1 MAHVEEHLQLSELEG
16 RYRSASEATEARHF
30 QVIWLLAKGH
40 TVREVSE
47 MTSFG
52 QRWLEQLLSRYNKL
66 GPSSLG
72 DRRRSNGSEATILKP
87 EVLAVLK
94 ERLKKPP
101 ADGGLW
107 SGPKVAAW
115 MAGELGLE
123 TVAPQRGWE
132 ALKAVEWSLQVPR
145 PNNPGAASEEE
156 RQAFKKKLHRLVAE
170 EAERHPGTPI
180 EVFASDEHRLGLK
193 PLARRCWAPRGMRPV
208 ALGHHRFKWAL
219 RHRPRLADQRS
230 GPIQEKWRRPTP
242 FALLLPRI

>member
-1 MAHVEEHLQLSELEG
+1 M
-16 RYRSASEATEARHF
+16 
-30 QVIWLLAKGH
+30 IWLLAKGH
-40 TVREVSE
+40 TVGEVSE

-123 TVAPQRGWE
+123 TVAPQRGLGGAE
-132 ALKAVEWSLQVPR
+132 GSQVEFA
-145 PNNPGAASEEE
+145 GA
-156 RQAFKKKLHRLVAE
+156 QAE
-170 EAERHPGTPI
+170 Q
-180 EVFASDEHRLGLK
+180 
-193 PLARRCWAPRGMRPV
+193 PRGGER
-208 ALGHHRFKWAL
+208 GR
-219 RHRPRLADQRS
+219 
-230 GPIQEKWRRPTP
+230 TP
-242 FALLLPRI
+242 GV

>member
-156 RQAFKKKLHRLVAE
+156 RQAFKKNFTAWSRKKPSA
-170 EAERHPGTPI
+170 TP
-180 EVFASDEHRLGLK
+180 
-193 PLARRCWAPRGMRPV
+193 ARQSKSSPATNTGSV
-208 ALGHHRFKWAL
+208 
-219 RHRPRLADQRS
+219 
-230 GPIQEKWRRPTP
+230 
-242 FALLLPRI
+242 

>member
-40 TVREVSE
+40 TVGEVSE

-107 SGPKVAAW
+107 SGPK
-115 MAGELGLE
+115 AGGLDGGRTGLGD
-123 TVAPQRGWE
+123 G
-132 ALKAVEWSLQVPR
+132 
-145 PNNPGAASEEE
+145 GAATGLGGAEGSRVEFAGA
-156 RQAFKKKLHRLVAE
+156 QAE
-170 EAERHPGTPI
+170 Q
-180 EVFASDEHRLGLK
+180 
-193 PLARRCWAPRGMRPV
+193 PRGGER
-208 ALGHHRFKWAL
+208 GR
-219 RHRPRLADQRS
+219 
-230 GPIQEKWRRPTP
+230 TP
-242 FALLLPRI
+242 GV

>member
-40 TVREVSE
+40 TVGEVSE

-94 ERLKKPP
+94 ERPEKAAGGRRLVVW
-101 ADGGLW
+101 AEGGGLDGGR
-107 SGPKVAAW
+107 
-115 MAGELGLE
+115 
-123 TVAPQRGWE
+123 T
-132 ALKAVEWSLQVPR
+132 
-145 PNNPGAASEEE
+145 
-156 RQAFKKKLHRLVAE
+156 
-170 EAERHPGTPI
+170 
-180 EVFASDEHRLGLK
+180 
-193 PLARRCWAPRGMRPV
+193 WA
-208 ALGHHRFKWAL
+208 
-219 RHRPRLADQRS
+219 
-230 GPIQEKWRRPTP
+230 WRRWRRNG
-242 FALLLPRI
+242 AGRR

>member
-40 TVREVSE
+40 TVGEVSE

-115 MAGELGLE
+115 MARSRSRRRRVISFAASSCGPESKSSARNSA
-123 TVAPQRGWE
+123 TQRPS
-132 ALKAVEWSLQVPR
+132 ALTLIPRSPAICRCLRPLVCKRRTASSLKA
-145 PNNPGAASEEE
+145 
-156 RQAFKKKLHRLVAE
+156 
-170 EAERHPGTPI
+170 
-180 EVFASDEHRLGLK
+180 
-193 PLARRCWAPRGMRPV
+193 
-208 ALGHHRFKWAL
+208 
-219 RHRPRLADQRS
+219 RS
-230 GPIQEKWRRPTP
+230 NRRPHCCP
-242 FALLLPRI
+242 VN

>member
-30 QVIWLLAKGH
+30 QVIWLSAKGH

-94 ERLKKPP
+94 ERLKKPA

-115 MAGELGLE
+115 TLLTKVETSCDRILIAG
-123 TVAPQRGWE
+123 
-132 ALKAVEWSLQVPR
+132 
-145 PNNPGAASEEE
+145 GAN
-156 RQAFKKKLHRLVAE
+156 V
-170 EAERHPGTPI
+170 EAEW
-180 EVFASDEHRLGLK
+180 E
-193 PLARRCWAPRGMRPV
+193 
-208 ALGHHRFKWAL
+208 
-219 RHRPRLADQRS
+219 Q
-230 GPIQEKWRRPTP
+230 GP
-242 FALLLPRI
+242 AV

>member
-101 ADGGLW
+101 ADGGCGLGRRW
-107 SGPKVAAW
+107 RLGWRANWAW
-115 MAGELGLE
+115 RRWRRNVVWAEGGGLDGGRTGLGD
-123 TVAPQRGWE
+123 G
-132 ALKAVEWSLQVPR
+132 
-145 PNNPGAASEEE
+145 GAATG
-156 RQAFKKKLHRLVAE
+156 LGGAE
-170 EAERHPGTPI
+170 G
-180 EVFASDEHRLGLK
+180 
-193 PLARRCWAPRGMRPV
+193 
-208 ALGHHRFKWAL
+208 AL
-219 RHRPRLADQRS
+219 S
-230 GPIQEKWRRPTP
+230 S
-242 FALLLPRI
+242 